1 MLWILKI
8 KTHVLTKTVSPVKGC
23 LNFAISE
30 FKSFFTLETSAI
42 RQASNKQWPLNS
54 SKWK

>member
-1 MLWILKI
+1 MI

-42 RQASNKQWPLNS
+42 RQASNKQ
-54 SKWK
+54 